1 MKKLL
6 FLLLTLSACKSKPA
20 SNIKITIDHTHQAIK
35 ITGVAATALYGIQHD
50 SLDTA
55 GWHALF
61 PVYKMPADTE
71 MRNYQPYIKGKYD
84 INGGVVSFTPDTA
97 FKTGQTYFARWYRY
111 DEPLSATDMAMRTR
125 KPGETPFI
133 ELIFKY

>member
-6 FLLLTLSACKSKPA
+6 FILLTLAACKYKPA
-20 SNIKITIDHTHQAIK
+20 STIKITVDHTHQAIK
-35 ITGVAATALYGIQHD
+35 VTGVAATALYGIQHD
-50 SLDTA
+50 SPNTEA
-55 GWHALF
+55 MQNLF

-71 MRNYQPYIKGKYD
+71 MRNYQPTIKGRYG
-84 INGGVVSFTPDTA
+84 INGNNITFTPDTA

-111 DEPLSATDMAMRTR
+111 DQPLTATDMAMRTR